1 MSLLVAQ
8 YQSLFAD
15 PEYQS
20 ASEVAILANTSAFL
34 NEMLSDINWV
44 GFYLWQPERQQ
55 LEVGPFQ
62 GKIACSTIASGTGV
76 CGTAFHHQKVQI
88 VPDVHQFAGH
98 IACDS
103 ATNSEIVV
111 PLTSENGQKLGVLD
125 IDSPIKNR
133 FQDDDATELVALG
146 QALVKLLAD

>member
-8 YQSLFAD
+8 YQSLFAV

-20 ASEVAILANTSAFL
+20 ASQTAILANTSAFL
-34 NEMLSDINWV
+34 KEMLTDINWV
-44 GFYLWQPERQQ
+44 GFYLWQSDRQQ

-62 GKIACSTIASGTGV
+62 GKIACSTIASGSGV
-76 CGTAFHHQKVQI
+76 CGTAFHQQKVQI

-103 ATNSEIVV
+103 ATNSEIVI
-111 PLTSENGQKLGVLD
+111 PLTDETGQKIGVLD

>member
-20 ASEVAILANTSAFL
+20 ASQTAILANTSAFL
-34 NEMLSDINWV
+34 KEMLTDINWV
-44 GFYLWQPERQQ
+44 GFYLWQSDRQQ

-62 GKIACSTIASGTGV
+62 GKIACSTIASGSGV
-76 CGTAFHHQKVQI
+76 CGTALHQQKVQI

-103 ATNSEIVV
+103 ATNSEIVI
-111 PLTSENGQKLGVLD
+111 PLTDETGQKIGVLD

>member
-20 ASEVAILANTSAFL
+20 ASETAILANTSAFL
-34 NEMLSDINWV
+34 NEMLPDINWV

-62 GKIACSTIASGTGV
+62 GKIACSTIASGSGV
-76 CGTAFHHQKVQI
+76 CGTAFHQQKVQI

-103 ATNSEIVV
+103 ATNSEIVI
-111 PLTSENGQKLGVLD
+111 PLTDQNGQKIGVLD

-133 FQDDDATELVALG
+133 FQDDDATELVELG

>member
-20 ASEVAILANTSAFL
+20 ASQTAILANTSAFL
-34 NEMLSDINWV
+34 KEMLTDINWV
-44 GFYLWQPERQQ
+44 GFYLWQSDRQQ

-62 GKIACSTIASGTGV
+62 GKIACSTIASGSGV
-76 CGTAFHHQKVQI
+76 CGTAFHQQKVQI

-103 ATNSEIVV
+103 ATNSEIVI
-111 PLTSENGQKLGVLD
+111 PLTDETGQKIGVLD

>member
-15 PEYQS
+15 SEYQS
-20 ASEVAILANTSAFL
+20 ASETAILANTSAFL
-34 NEMLSDINWV
+34 NEMLPDINWV

-62 GKIACSTIASGTGV
+62 GKIACSTIASGSGV
-76 CGTAFHHQKVQI
+76 CGTAFHQQKVQI

-103 ATNSEIVV
+103 ATNSEIVI
-111 PLTSENGQKLGVLD
+111 PLTDQNGQKIGVLD

-133 FQDDDATELVALG
+133 FQDDDATELVELG